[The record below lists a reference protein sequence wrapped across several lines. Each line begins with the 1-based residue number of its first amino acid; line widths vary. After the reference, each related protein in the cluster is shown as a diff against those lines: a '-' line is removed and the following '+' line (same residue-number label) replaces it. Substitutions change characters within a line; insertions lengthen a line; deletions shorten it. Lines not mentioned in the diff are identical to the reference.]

1 MTELAQQ
8 VRFGTTGIKISPII
22 VGCMSFG
29 SKKWAPWV
37 EDDKEKV
44 FSILKHCYDRGLRTF
59 DTADTYSNGQ
69 SERLIGEFLRR
80 YNSRRET
87 VVIMT
92 KVFGAVDETL
102 DLPMGR
108 YKVSEKDLFDITNQQ
123 GLSRKH
129 ILQGVANSVERLGTY
144 IDVLQVH
151 RFDNNTTI
159 KETMKALNDV
169 VERGDVRYIGASSML
184 PTQFVEMQST
194 ADKYNWHQFVNVQSC
209 YNLLYREDERDLY
222 NYCSKHGIARTPW
235 SPIAMG
241 VLCRPVGQDTVRGH
255 SDKALARLGFGK
267 LGAGDDEIIKRVEEL
282 AKTKN
287 VSMAA
292 VATAWVIAKGA
303 HPIIGLSSVERVD
316 NTMLAL
322 DVELSPEDMKYLE
335 EPYTPRNFVF

>member
-1 MTELAQQ
+1 MSSLAKQ
-8 VRFGTTGIKISPII
+8 VQFGNTGIKISPII

-44 FSILKHCYDRGLRTF
+44 FTILKHCYDRGLRTF
-59 DTADTYSNGQ
+59 DTSDTYSNGA
-69 SERLIGEFLRR
+69 SERLLGEFLRN
-80 YNSRRET
+80 YNIKRET

-129 ILQGVANSVERLGTY
+129 ILVGVQNSVERLGTY

-151 RFDNNTTI
+151 RFDNNTPIT
-159 KETMKALNDV
+159 ETMRALNDV

-184 PTQFVEMQST
+184 PTQFVEMQATS
-194 ADKYNWHQFVNVQSC
+194 DKHGWHQFVNIQSC
-209 YNLLYREDERDLY
+209 YNLIYREDERDLY
-222 NYCSKHGIARTPW
+222 QYCAKHKIARTPW
-235 SPIAMG
+235 SPNAMG
-241 VLCRPVGQDTVRGH
+241 VLCRPLGDTTDRAKT
-255 SDKALARLGFGK
+255 DKALARLGFSVFNK
-267 LGAGDDEIIKRVEEL
+267 GDEEILQRVELL
-282 AKTKN
+282 AKKKN

-292 VATAWVIAKGA
+292 VSVAWVIAKGA
-303 HPIIGLSSVERVD
+303 QPIVGMSSVERVD
-316 NTMLAL
+316 DTLLSL
-322 DVELSPEDMKYLE
+322 DVTLNNDELKYLE
-335 EPYTPRNFVF
+335 EPYTPRNFIY